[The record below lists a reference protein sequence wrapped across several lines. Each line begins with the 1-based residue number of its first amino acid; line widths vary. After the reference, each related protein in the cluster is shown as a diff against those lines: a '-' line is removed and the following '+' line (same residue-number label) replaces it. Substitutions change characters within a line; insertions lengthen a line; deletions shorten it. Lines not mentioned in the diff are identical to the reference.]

1 MNARSHTDHACRMK
15 NPLMNDR
22 PQRGFTLVLVMSM
35 LILLVL
41 IGIGI
46 LSLSA
51 ITLRQ
56 STNER
61 AMTIARGNAKM
72 ALQLAIGDLQ
82 KSCGRDQVIT
92 SHAGIIADNLK
103 NQQWTGV
110 WRTDDADANPHW
122 LVSQR
127 STQQEIDPRQTLS
140 GDKAIVVSKFE
151 QQEAVEV
158 PLVPV
163 ATDQQ
168 IAAHY
173 GYWVSDEA
181 SKAKINL
188 PSPDSKNSTELQ
200 RLAHATLSTEYGL
213 AAIHDAWEVPI
224 IGAANQASLIPTLES
239 SALTT
244 QEKDIPRKY
253 QHDITTEGYGLPVNV
268 VEGGM
273 KKDLSVLFDTT
284 STLHGRLMQSYFG
297 AQPQSKPQPQGGVTA
312 LFTAP
317 SGANGKKFFLIDD
330 ISSNGRT
337 PVGPNWGNLYN
348 YYQLHKNA
356 RSGNMAVIAPEPALY
371 NDIRLRNWAPYT
383 QHRMQVGS
391 EQFHDTQHL
400 NQTLRPTVSLLQ
412 MGFRMKTK
420 LVTPAAGSTPARYRL
435 LLQVKPLVGLW
446 NPYNVGISAQNYSFE
461 WGLFSYLRLKITSPT
476 GQVTTPR
483 IWTRELWNV
492 GNTRDGMPD
501 KWIRLLANQ
510 VDFRPG
516 EMRMFS
522 IASSAN
528 IGADNPVQS
537 TWGTAG
543 AFEIEARYNGT
554 GGGPAVGFID
564 VPAGSTIQIEELCV
578 EDRQNPETLV
588 KWPTMQDQY
597 STTWFTLKV
606 TGAAISRFQ
615 DLWSSGKKQTWEMP
629 ERVKPT
635 SSPSF
640 SVEQL
645 AAVQEHLATYSLRL
659 RNGTEAHASQSLRGW
674 FDCNPTAFSMNP
686 RWDGSRASGSLDG
699 FWFSSPYFSPASQGV
714 PHSDGGPDGRGLIAV
729 GSGANE
735 TPQANT
741 TGGRYQG
748 YGGSS
753 SISSSGQSQV
763 PIYDVPRAP
772 LFSLAQFQH
781 AEVSRY
787 NHESAFP
794 IGNSY
799 ANPRLAGG
807 DLLQKNFN
815 GISGFTLVDQSY
827 LLNQKLWDQYFFSTL
842 SSLHKGST
850 QAIDTVY
857 PLQSIAYGKAQL
869 PNPRMMVLPMP
880 GDTRFSVIMSR
891 DQTIAAE
898 AIAARIAV
906 LGAFNVNST
915 SKDAWKALLGS
926 LAGHEWPI
934 LNSSGR
940 LTWSKAT
947 DDLVFSHFS
956 VLLDAK
962 GYKNG
967 VAPRDLATWASH
979 RILSAAELDEL
990 AEKMIEEVKARGPFR
1005 SLADFV
1011 NRDPDSSKIEHQR
1024 KGALQAALD
1033 ASINVSIPDTIGKK
1047 SIRPEISWWN
1057 GNLHDEGVDNQAAGH
1072 SCFVSQADV
1081 LQSIGPVLQVR
1092 SDAFRIRAVGEA
1104 RDLNSNRVLARAVC
1118 EAHVQRQSRF
1128 LDETDRAEALLT
1140 SLKSPANRA
1149 FGRRCVITS
1158 FRWLDNRE
1166 I

>member
-1 MNARSHTDHACRMK
+1 MK
-15 NPLMNDR
+15 TPIR
-22 PQRGFTLVLVMSM
+22 KSKPQRGFTLILVMSM
-35 LILLVL
+35 LMLLVM
-41 IGIGI
+41 IGVGV

-56 STNER
+56 SSNER
-61 AMTIARGNAKM
+61 AMIIARSNAKM
-72 ALQLAIGDLQ
+72 ALQLAMGDLQ
-82 KSCGRDQVIT
+82 KSCGRDQAVT
-92 SHAGIIADNLK
+92 AHAGILGDNAK
-103 NQQWTGV
+103 NQQWTGA
-110 WRTDDADANPHW
+110 WRTDDANASPHW
-122 LVSQR
+122 MVSQLPAQQELDPRDSLSGEKATLVS
-127 STQQEIDPRQTLS
+127 
-140 GDKAIVVSKFE
+140 KYE

-163 ATDQQ
+163 AADQQ
-168 IAAHY
+168 VTARY

-181 SKAKINL
+181 SKARINL
-188 PSPDSKNSTELQ
+188 PSPDNKTSTEMQ
-200 RLAHATLSTEYGL
+200 RLAHGSLATEYGL
-213 AAIHDAWEVPI
+213 AAIDDAWEIPE
-224 IGAANQASLIPTLES
+224 IGGVNQASLTPTLAS

-244 QEKDIPRKY
+244 SEKDIPRKY

-284 STLHGRLMQSYFG
+284 STLHSRLMQSYFG
-297 AQPQSKPQPQGGVTA
+297 ASPQAKTQTQGGVTA
-312 LFTAP
+312 LFSAP
-317 SGANGKKFFLIDD
+317 TGTNGKKFFLIDD

-348 YYQLHKNA
+348 YYHLHKIA
-356 RSGNMAVIAPEPALY
+356 RNGSMAVIAPEPALY

-383 QHRMQVGS
+383 QHKMQVGS

-420 LVTPAAGSTPARYRL
+420 LVTPAAGSTPAKYRL

-446 NPYNVGISAQNYSFE
+446 NPYNTSITAQNYSFE
-461 WGLFSYLRLKITSPT
+461 WGLFSYLRFKITTPT

-522 IASSAN
+522 IGSPAN
-528 IGADNPVQS
+528 IAADNPVQS

-543 AFEIEARYNGT
+543 AFEIEAKYNGT
-554 GGGPAVGFID
+554 GGGPATGFID

-578 EDRQNPETLV
+578 EDRQHPETLV
-588 KWPTMQDQY
+588 KWPTIQDQY

-615 DLWSSGKKQTWEMP
+615 DLWSSGKKNQWEMP
-629 ERVKPT
+629 ERVKPA
-635 SSPSF
+635 SSPAF

-645 AAVQEHLATYSLRL
+645 AGVQEHLATYSLRL
-659 RNGTEAHASQSLRGW
+659 RNGTEAHASQNLRGW
-674 FDCNPTAFSMNP
+674 FDGNPTAFSMNP
-686 RWDGSRASGSLDG
+686 RWDGSRSTGSLDG
-699 FWFSSPYFSPASQGV
+699 FWFSSPFFTPASQGV

-748 YGGSS
+748 YGGASS
-753 SISSSGQSQV
+753 LGSTGQSQV
-763 PIYDVPRAP
+763 PIYDIPRAP

-799 ANPRLAGG
+799 ANPRLASGA
-807 DLLQKNFN
+807 LLQKNFN
-815 GISGFTLVDQSY
+815 GISGFNMVDQSY
-827 LLNQKLWDQYFFSTL
+827 RLNQKLWDGYFFSTL
-842 SSLHKGST
+842 SSMHKGST
-850 QAIDTVY
+850 QAIDVAY
-857 PLQSIAYGKAQL
+857 PLESMAYGKTQL
-869 PNPRMMVLPMP
+869 PNPRMMLVPQP
-880 GDTRFSVIMSR
+880 GDTRFNTILSR
-891 DQTIAAE
+891 DQSLAAE

-926 LAGHEWPI
+926 LAGHEWPT
-934 LNSSGR
+934 LASNGR
-940 LTWSKAT
+940 LTWSKAA
-947 DDLVFSHFS
+947 DDVVFSHFS

-967 VAPRDLATWASH
+967 GAPRDLATWASN
-979 RILSAAELDEL
+979 RVLSDGELDAL

-1033 ASINVSIPDTIGKK
+1033 AAVNAGLPDAVGKK
-1047 SIRPEISWWN
+1047 STRPDISWWN
-1057 GNLHDEGVDNQAAGH
+1057 GSLYDEGVDNQAAGH

-1081 LQSIGPVLQVR
+1081 LQAIGPVLQVR

-1104 RDLNSNRVLARAVC
+1104 RDPNSNRVLARAVC
-1118 EAHVQRQSRF
+1118 EAYVQRQSRF
-1128 LDETDRAEALLT
+1128 LDETDRAETLLT
-1140 SLKSPANRA
+1140 SLKSPTNRA
-1149 FGRRCVITS
+1149 FGRRFVITS
-1158 FRWLDNRE
+1158 FRWLDSRE